1 MSSAH
6 TLPIGGHRA
15 LAAGFRDVK
24 DPLDGNTITFP
35 AKDSVIC
42 RIVTI
47 GADETR
53 VLPAPGGHPIGAK
66 LRVVLVDD
74 GGDVSIT
81 HSTLDQTPILTD
93 VNDTV
98 EFVVTADESVDP
110 VVNAW
115 RVASD
120 SRAGENATE
129 AKTVDVPLNAGLG
142 SGPWL
147 ADARTALTATAADPD
162 CSLIT
167 GTAGTSNPLI
177 RAGTVAHA
185 TNTLDYATETS
196 FVVPD
201 DYVAGGNL
209 TLTLLITEDTAISNP
224 DLETTAFNRDA
235 PTTDLVIA
243 PSGDLDLLGGGSFV
257 VNLLGTNI
265 APGDTIDVG
274 INFELT
280 DDGVVVA
287 QYDLTRATL
296 GYTGNAG

>member
-1 MSSAH
+1 MTIAAN
-6 TLPIGGHRA
+6 LPLAGYRA
-15 LAAGFRDVK
+15 LNFREVK
-24 DPLDGNTITFP
+24 DPLDGNTFSFHSL
-35 AKDSVIC
+35 DVGLC

-53 VLPAPGGHPIGAK
+53 VLPPAGNYRPFTR
-66 LRVVLVDD
+66 LRVMLVDD

-81 HSTLDQTPILTD
+81 GADQTPILTD
-93 VNDTV
+93 VYDTV
-98 EFVVTADESVDP
+98 EFIVAVDESVDP
-110 VVNAW
+110 FVNAW
-115 RVASD
+115 RLSSD

-129 AKTVDVPLNAGLG
+129 AKTVDIPINAGLG

-147 ADARTALTATAADPD
+147 AAARTALTATAAAPD
-162 CSLIT
+162 CALIIET
-167 GTAGTSNPLI
+167 EGTTNPLI

-185 TNTLDYATETS
+185 TNTLDYACSTL

-209 TLTLLITEDTAISNP
+209 TLTLLITEDTAISDP
-224 DLETTAFNRDA
+224 DLETTAFNRDD
-235 PTTDLVIA
+235 PTTDLVVA
-243 PSGDLDLLGGGSFV
+243 PSGDLNLLTGGIFV
-257 VNLLGTNI
+257 VNLLGTNVE
-265 APGDTIDVG
+265 PGDTIDVG

-296 GYTGNAG
+296 GYTGNAT